1 MSCNN
6 TFEEISAGAISSSMP
21 KCIAILVNVGE
32 QGHIYANL
40 QNMFSAQN
48 YKVYVVNTTLSKLPQ
63 VLQRCGELSIPTI
76 VNCGEELPA
85 PETLLP
91 GNSPFTAAIISPG
104 SYDNT
109 PKKGEDIISYTL
121 QNPCATNVA
130 YIGFQGYYFSP
141 DKLRSLRSRYFEDMR
156 LGALRENIS
165 LVEPLL
171 RDTQHT
177 FIDLG
182 SVRHSDYPLNTSQN
196 PNGLYAEEICQIARY
211 IGFGQRIKSLFI
223 YGEPPAENSVVTCN
237 KLVAEIIWHLC
248 EAISSNIIENPQE
261 NEEDEHYI
269 RKIISL
275 GENGEEIIFVNSLNT
290 DRWWMEI
297 LSPNSTK
304 PILVP
309 CSASDYKAACCGEVP
324 LRWLFFYQKLTIL

>member
-1 MSCNN
+1 MNGKEY
-6 TFEEISAGAISSSMP
+6 FEKISAGAISASMP
-21 KCIAILVNVGE
+21 ECIAVIVNIGE
-32 QGHIYANL
+32 QNEITSNL
-40 QNMFSAQN
+40 WNMFSHLN
-48 YKVYVVNTTLSKLPQ
+48 YKVYIVDTTLSKLPQ
-63 VLQRCGELSIPTI
+63 VLERCDGLGIPAI
-76 VNCGEELPA
+76 VNCGTTLPA

-91 GNSPFTAAIISPG
+91 NDKPFTAAIISPG
-104 SYDNT
+104 SYDNKCEDGT
-109 PKKGEDIISYTL
+109 DIISYAL
-121 QNPCATNVA
+121 QSPCATNVA
-130 YIGFQGYYFSP
+130 CIGFQGYYFSP
-141 DKLRSLRSRYFEDMR
+141 DKLRALRGRYFEDMR

-171 RDTQHT
+171 RDTQYT
-177 FIDLG
+177 FIDMD
-182 SVRHSDYPLNTSQN
+182 SVRYSDYPLSSNQN

-211 IGFGQRIKSLFI
+211 IGFGQRIKSIFI
-223 YGEPPAENSVVTCN
+223 YGEPESGNQVVTCN
-237 KLVAEIIWHLC
+237 KLVSEIIWHLC

-275 GENGEEIIFVNSLNT
+275 GENGEEIVFINSSNT

-297 LSPNSTK
+297 LSPISNK